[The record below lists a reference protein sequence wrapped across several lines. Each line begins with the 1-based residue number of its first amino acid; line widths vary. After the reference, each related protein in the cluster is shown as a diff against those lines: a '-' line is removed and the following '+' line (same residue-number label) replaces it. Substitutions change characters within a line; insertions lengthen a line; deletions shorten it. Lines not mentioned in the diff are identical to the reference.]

1 MKNNK
6 FTKAISIVMS
16 SVVAGVVMGSGTC
29 SAAPKELDKAKKL
42 VKGLT
47 TSQIVKD
54 GRKFVKDGR
63 KFVNDVSNNISNRD
77 VLFFTAGS
85 SAVAAIALGVAYYGY
100 PNGLADL
107 AKHIVTADVGGSQKV
122 KLLALRLKDYKFVKG
137 TADAFL
143 LISADYGKAATT
155 EVLSAEKGELN
166 VNEVYEATSENE
178 LAFKELMGRY
188 AKGKTHGKLKVV
200 TIDASHL
207 FGVSRS
213 VREDKF
219 VQEFANE
226 LISYIE
232 DSAKSSKSNLVA
244 NEEDVDEGSD
254 EEEGKKIIIKAKLYA
269 AEVIG
274 ADSKASKEVK
284 VKSKQGE
291 DGVTIDAKLADDVK
305 AEIEVNGEVKVI
317 FEVEGR
323 YNRERRE
330 VTLTDG
336 SVIKDAELV
345 EAAAE
350 N

>member
-47 TSQIVKD
+47 KSQI
-54 GRKFVKDGR
+54 VKDGR

-77 VLFFTAGS
+77 VLLFAAGS
-85 SAVAAIALGVAYYGY
+85 CAAAAIASGAAYYGY

-107 AKHIVTADVGGSQKV
+107 AKHIVKIDVGEDQQV
-122 KLLALRLKDYKFVKG
+122 KLLALRLKDYKFVEG

-143 LISADYGKAATT
+143 LISADYGKAAAT
-155 EVLSAEKGELN
+155 EVLIAEEGELN
-166 VNEVYEATSENE
+166 VNEVCEATSKNE
-178 LAFKELMGRY
+178 LAFKALMGRY

-232 DSAKSSKSNLVA
+232 DSAKSSGSNLVV
-244 NEEDVDEGSD
+244 NDLLDDESEEKDKMIRV
-254 EEEGKKIIIKAKLYA
+254 KAKLYA

-284 VKSKQGE
+284 VKSKQGA
-291 DGVTIDAKLADDVK
+291 DGVAISAKLADDVK

-317 FEVEGR
+317 FEIEGR
-323 YNRERRE
+323 VYDRESKK

-336 SVIKDAELV
+336 SVIEDAELV